1 MPLLCPILPASCSCS
16 CSCSCFFLP
25 GSRLVGEPAVL
36 VGEVPTAQ
44 RRHSQHLI
52 MDNSAQVTACSL
64 QTSFIIDDDEHI
76 RQSAMNTFPSIFRLA
91 ANQPQKW
98 ILHARPTVLLID

>member
-16 CSCSCFFLP
+16 CFFLP
-25 GSRLVGEPAVL
+25 GSRLLREPAVL
-36 VGEVPTAQ
+36 GGEVPTAQ
-44 RRHSQHLI
+44 HRHSQHLI
-52 MDNSAQVTACSL
+52 MDKSAQVTACSL

-91 ANQPQKW
+91 GNQPPKW
-98 ILHARPTVLLID
+98 ILHARLTALLID